1 MNMNQKKLTILTL
14 LVVVAG
20 AVGVNELVIRSA
32 NKEQNREVASFGER
46 FVPEQ
51 IKWEQELARN
61 VSREAHGKTLI
72 ADRPSISEKFLY
84 EALEGKYQAQVVD
97 GKLLKI
103 SVIQNQEG
111 VALDTKTAFTKYAA
125 VFKEA
130 KSFESKV
137 VDQAT
142 ESVVLKN
149 AGGLT
154 IGNVTIHRTSDG
166 RLLDLEIQ

>member
-1 MNMNQKKLTILTL
+1 MDQKKLTILTL

-20 AVGVNELVIRSA
+20 AVGINEMLIRKES
-32 NKEQNREVASFGER
+32 KEQNREVASFGER

-51 IKWEQELARN
+51 IKWEQELARS

-84 EALEGKYQAQVVD
+84 EALEGKYQAQVVN

-103 SVIQNQEG
+103 TMIPNQEG
-111 VALDTKTAFTKYAA
+111 VTLDTKTAFTKYAG

-130 KSFESKV
+130 KSFESKT
-137 VDQAT
+137 VDPTT
-142 ESVVLKN
+142 EDVVLKN
-149 AGGLT
+149 AGGQP
-154 IGNVTIHRTSDG
+154 IGNVTIHRNSEG

>member
-1 MNMNQKKLTILTL
+1 MDQKKLTVITL

-20 AVGVNELVIRSA
+20 AVSINEIVIRNA

-51 IKWEQELARN
+51 IKWEQELAKT
-61 VSREAHGKTLI
+61 VAKEAHGKTLF
-72 ADRPSISEKFLY
+72 ADRPSISEKFLF

-103 SVIQNQEG
+103 VVMQNQEG
-111 VALDTKTAFTKYAA
+111 VNLNTQVALKKYAA
-125 VFKEA
+125 VFKGA
-130 KSFESKV
+130 TDFETSQT
-137 VDQAT
+137 DAST
-142 ESVVLKN
+142 ENVVLKN
-149 AGGLT
+149 ASGNK
-154 IGNVTIHRTSDG
+154 IGNVTIHRNSEG